1 MTFNLDLLV
10 GAISFLFT
18 LMIFS
23 YLLGDN
29 PLFRIATYI
38 FVGVTAGYVSAV
50 AMWQVIYPRLIHPLV
65 YGSATDKI
73 LLFVPFLLAGFL
85 LMKSSP
91 RLSYLGAPA
100 MAYVVGVSAAV
111 TVGGAVIGTLFPQA
125 FATINA
131 FDLSASSLQIESF
144 INAVFILVGLVTT
157 LIYFHFGARVIADGS
172 VRRFGF
178 IEILAWVGRIFI
190 AITLGV
196 LFAGVFLSS
205 LTAFIERLASWADF
219 FGKLFASF

>member
-1 MTFNLDLLV
+1 MAFNMDFV
-10 GAISFLFT
+10 IGVVSFLFT

-38 FVGVTAGYVSAV
+38 FVGATAGYVSAV
-50 AMWQVIYPRLIHPLV
+50 AMWQVIYPRLIYPMWR
-65 YGSATDKI
+65 GTAIDKV
-73 LLFVPFLLAGFL
+73 LLLVPFLLMGFL
-85 LMKSSP
+85 LMKASP
-91 RLSYLGAPA
+91 RLSHLGAPA

-111 TVGGAVIGTLFPQA
+111 TIGGAVIGTLFPQS

-131 FDLSASSLQIESF
+131 FDMQVSSLPIEAF
-144 INAVFILVGLVTT
+144 VNAVFILAGLVTT
-157 LIYFHFGARVIADGS
+157 LVYFHFGARVTADGS

-205 LTAFIERLASWADF
+205 LTAFIERLASWTHF
-219 FGKLFASF
+219 FGSF

>member
-1 MTFNLDLLV
+1 MPFNMDFNLII
-10 GAISFLFT
+10 GALSFIFT

-50 AMWQVIYPRLIHPLV
+50 AMWQVIYPRLIYPLV
-65 YGSATDKI
+65 YGSATDKLLI
-73 LLFVPFLLAGFL
+73 LVPFLLTGFL
-85 LMKSSP
+85 LMKASP
-91 RLSYLGAPA
+91 RLSHLGAPG

-111 TVGGAVIGTLFPQA
+111 TIGGAVIGTLFPQT

-131 FDLSASSLQIESF
+131 FDLGTASFPIESF
-144 INAVFILVGLVTT
+144 VNAGFILVGLVTT
-157 LIYFHFGARVIADGS
+157 LIYFHFGARVTADGS
-172 VRRFGF
+172 VRRFGL

-205 LTAFIERLASWADF
+205 LTAFIERLASWTNF
-219 FGKLFASF
+219 FGSF